1 MVFDSTEHYLHA
13 IEKEMRGSMGVQDS
27 ALAPYYGMISY
38 HLGWVDEDFSP
49 SERGA
54 GKRLRPLLCLLSC
67 EANGGDW
74 RQAVPA
80 AAAIEL
86 IHNFSLIHDDIE
98 DNSLQRRHRPTLWS
112 LWGQAQAINV
122 GDGLFAISRLA
133 LQRLRDRGV
142 GPDKIVQAFH
152 LIDETCLGLTEGQY
166 LDLAFEAED
175 SVTVDMY
182 MEMIG
187 KKTATLMG
195 CATQVGALLAIDDE
209 SIIETFGSFGYQ
221 LGLVFQ
227 IVDDML
233 GIWGVGEAT
242 GKAVGEDIVNR
253 KKSLPVVYAMQH
265 SEGLREIYRQAQMDP
280 EQQLAVM
287 EALEAVSARDH
298 SLCMATQHLESA
310 MATLESTG
318 IANAAQDRLKEIARF
333 LLEREH

>member
-1 MVFDSTEHYLHA
+1 MVFENTARYLSA
-13 IEKEMRGSMGVQDS
+13 IEDEMRDSMV
-27 ALAPYYGMISY
+27 AHNATLAPYYGMISY
-38 HLGWVDEDFSP
+38 HLGWADQDLSP
-49 SERGA
+49 SKQGG

-74 RQAVPA
+74 QQALPA

-133 LQRLRDRGV
+133 LQGLTERGISA
-142 GPDKIVQAFH
+142 DKTVRAFR
-152 LIDETCLGLTEGQY
+152 LIDETCLGLTEGQF

-175 SVTVDMY
+175 SVTVEMY
-182 MEMIG
+182 LEMIG
-187 KKTATLMG
+187 KKTAALMA
-195 CATQVGALLAIDDE
+195 CATQVGALLATDDE
-209 SIIETFGSFGYQ
+209 SVIETYWTFGYE

-227 IVDDML
+227 VVDDIL
-233 GIWGVGEAT
+233 GIWGLGEAT

-253 KKSLPVVYAMQH
+253 KKSLPIVYALQR
-265 SEGLREIYRQAQMDP
+265 SERLREIYAQPQMEP

-287 EALEAVSARDH
+287 DTLDAVSARDYAH
-298 SLCMATQHLESA
+298 QLAAEHLDLA
-310 MATLESTG
+310 VATLESTG
-318 IANAAQDRLKEIARF
+318 IENRAQARLRDIARF
-333 LLEREH
+333 LLERQH